1 MNSKI
6 LENLGLSKTESQIY
20 LAALELGESLHKQ
33 LAEKAGIKRPTL
45 YEVIPKLFEKGL
57 ISKSIKGKR
66 QFLVPEDPQKFLEA
80 KKLELEALQNQ
91 IPLLQSLML
100 TAKSRPKIS
109 LYEGIEGIKKVYQD
123 HIEQG
128 EPILEIVGIE
138 KIQPEI
144 SKYIKKDYIWA
155 RVRKKI
161 PLKMLISGP
170 KTAGIFKM
178 KSDTHELREVKN
190 VEEKFFSMPL
200 GINIYGNNVS
210 FAVYREDSEPVGV
223 IIRSKEISAGLQ
235 SIFNFIWNR
244 L

>member
-1 MNSKI
+1 MNIEI

-20 LAALELGESLHKQ
+20 LASLELGESLHKQ
-33 LAEKAGIKRPTL
+33 LAEKAGVKRPTL
-45 YEVIPKLFEKGL
+45 YETLPKLFKKGL
-57 ISKSIKGKR
+57 ISKTVKGKR
-66 QFLVPEDPQKFLEA
+66 ELLVPEDPQKFFET
-80 KKLELEALQNQ
+80 KKLELEILQNQ

-109 LYEGIEGIKKVYQD
+109 MYEGIEGIKKVYYD

-128 EPILEIVGIE
+128 EAILEVVGIE

-144 SKYIKKDYIWA
+144 AKYIKKDYIWA

-161 PLKMLISGP
+161 HLKMLISGP

-178 KSDTHELREVKN
+178 QSDTHELREVKN
-190 VEEKFFSMPL
+190 IEEKFFSVPL
-200 GINIYGNNVS
+200 GLNIYGNNVS

-223 IIRSKEISAGLQ
+223 IIRSKEVSTALR
-235 SIFNFIWNR
+235 SIFNFIWNK